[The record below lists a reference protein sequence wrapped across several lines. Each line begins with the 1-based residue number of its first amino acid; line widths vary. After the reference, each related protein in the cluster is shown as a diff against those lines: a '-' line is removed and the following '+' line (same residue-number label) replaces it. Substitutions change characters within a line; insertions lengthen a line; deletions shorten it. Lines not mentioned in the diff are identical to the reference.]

1 MGGALISG
9 VVVGGIYGLLAVGI
23 VLVYKGAR
31 IINFAQ
37 AEIGTFSLYV
47 AYFVIDKD
55 DGFGLPWAL
64 GALAALLVG
73 GAISFAFERVVV
85 RRMFGADRLSVA
97 VATIG
102 LLLLLVAV
110 ELRAWGSGPRFLE
123 GPIKGLGPK
132 ILGIFVSPTQMLAL
146 VVSLVIGVGLTA
158 FLRRTDFGLG
168 VLAAAEDPN
177 AARLV
182 GVPLARVSAFSWTVA
197 GLLSVAAALLVEPT
211 LGIFFPGIMTLLFV
225 PALAAALLGGLHS
238 IGGAFVGG
246 LVIGIVDQVV
256 SFLFLGSIVP
266 ATQIIAI
273 FVVIIVVLLVRPQ
286 GLLTRRTA

>member
-1 MGGALISG
+1 MGQALISG

-47 AYFVIDKD
+47 AYFVISEDE
-55 DGFGLPWAL
+55 GLGLPWAL
-64 GALAALLVG
+64 GAAAALVVG
-73 GAISFAFERVVV
+73 GAISLVFERLVV

-123 GPIKGLGPK
+123 GPIRGLGPK
-132 ILGIFVSPTQMLAL
+132 ILGIYVSPTQMLAL
-146 VVSLVIGVGLTA
+146 VASLIIGVGLTA
-158 FLRRTDFGLG
+158 FLQRTDFGLG

-182 GVPLARVSAFSWTVA
+182 GVPLARVSAFSWTIA
-197 GLLSVAAALLVEPT
+197 GLLSVIAALFVEPT

-225 PALAAALLGGLHS
+225 PALAAALLGGLTS

-256 SFLFLGSIVP
+256 SYLFLGSQVP

-273 FVVIIVVLLVRPQ
+273 FLVIMVVLLVRPQ
-286 GLLTRRTA
+286 GVLARRPS

>member
-1 MGGALISG
+1 MGQALISG

-37 AEIGTFSLYV
+37 AEIGTLCLFV
-47 AYFVIDKD
+47 AYFVIDERE
-55 DGFGLPWAL
+55 GLGMPWAV
-64 GALAALLVG
+64 GALAALIVG
-73 GAISFAFERVVV
+73 AAISLAFERIVV

-102 LLLLLVAV
+102 LLLLLVAFQ
-110 ELRAWGSGPRFLE
+110 LKFFGSGPRFLA
-123 GPIKGLGPK
+123 GPITGLGPK
-132 ILGIFVSPTQMLAL
+132 IFGIFVSPTQILAL
-146 VVSLVIGVGLTA
+146 VSAIVIGVGLTA
-158 FLRRTDFGLG
+158 FLQRTDFGLG
-168 VLAAAEDPN
+168 VLAAAEDAN

-197 GLLSVAAALLVEPT
+197 GVLSVIAALLVEPT
-211 LGIFFPGIMTLLFV
+211 LGIFFPGVMTLLFV
-225 PALAAALLGGLHS
+225 PALAAALLGGLTS
-238 IGGAFVGG
+238 IAGAFVGG

-256 SFLFLGSIVP
+256 SYFFLGSSVP

-273 FVVIIVVLLVRPQ
+273 FVLIMVVLLVRPQ
-286 GLLTRRTA
+286 GLLTRGPA

>member
-23 VLVYKGAR
+23 VLIYKGAR
-31 IINFAQ
+31 IVNFAQ

-47 AYFVIDKD
+47 AYFIVSEDE
-55 DGFGLPWAL
+55 GLGLPWAL

-73 GAISFAFERVVV
+73 GAISLAFERIVV

-110 ELRAWGSGPRFLE
+110 ELRAWGSAPRFLE
-123 GPIKGLGPK
+123 GPISGLGPK

-146 VVSLVIGVGLTA
+146 AASLFIGVGLTA
-158 FLRRTDFGLG
+158 FLQRTDFGLG

-182 GVPLARVSAFSWTVA
+182 GVPLARVSAFSWTIA
-197 GLLSVAAALLVEPT
+197 GLLSVIAALFVEPT

-246 LVIGIVDQVV
+246 LIIGIVDQVV
-256 SFLFLGSIVP
+256 SFLFLGSSVP
-266 ATQIIAI
+266 AVQIIAI
-273 FVVIIVVLLVRPQ
+273 FFVIVVVLLVRPQ
-286 GLLTRRTA
+286 GLLTRRAA

>member
-1 MGGALISG
+1 MGQALISG

-37 AEIGTFSLYV
+37 AEIGTLCLFV
-47 AYFVIDKD
+47 AYFVIDER
-55 DGFGLPWAL
+55 DGLGLPWAL
-64 GALAALLVG
+64 GALAAVIVG
-73 GAISFAFERVVV
+73 ALISLAFERIVV

-102 LLLLLVAV
+102 LLLLLVAFQIKFF
-110 ELRAWGSGPRFLE
+110 GSGPRFLA
-123 GPIKGLGPK
+123 GPITGLGPK
-132 ILGIFVSPTQMLAL
+132 IFGIFVSPTQILAL
-146 VVSLVIGVGLTA
+146 ACALVIGVGLTA
-158 FLRRTDFGLG
+158 FLQRTDFGLG

-197 GLLSVAAALLVEPT
+197 GLLSVIAALLVEPT
-211 LGIFFPGIMTLLFV
+211 LGIFFPGVMTLLFV
-225 PALAAALLGGLHS
+225 PALAAALIGGLTS
-238 IGGAFVGG
+238 IAGAFVGG
-246 LVIGIVDQVV
+246 LVIGVVDQVV
-256 SFLFLGSIVP
+256 SYIFLGSAIP

-273 FVVIIVVLLVRPQ
+273 FILIMVVLLVRPQ
-286 GLLTRRTA
+286 GLLTRTAA